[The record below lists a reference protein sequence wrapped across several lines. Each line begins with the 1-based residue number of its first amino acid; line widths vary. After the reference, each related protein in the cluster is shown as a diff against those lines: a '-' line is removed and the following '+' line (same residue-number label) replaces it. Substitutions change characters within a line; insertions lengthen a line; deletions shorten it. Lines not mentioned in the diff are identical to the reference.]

1 MVIAIPLANS
11 VAHSVSTTDYL
22 FARSVP
28 HRGDSRDG
36 RSGLVDISQRLGRD
50 LSMVGH
56 SASDPGV
63 AWRASSWA
71 AHTIR
76 VHSLAA
82 DRIAI
87 CVGAPRNRRPLLG
100 KDVDYK
106 QVLTDLGMFSIIYG
120 GASGATQS
128 FHRRGMKCSGSA
140 PM

>member
-1 MVIAIPLANS
+1 MSEWSLAIPLENS

-63 AWRASSWA
+63 AWRTSSWA

-76 VHSLAA
+76 
-82 DRIAI
+82 I
-87 CVGAPRNRRPLLG
+87 PLLQIALQ
-100 KDVDYK
+100 Y
-106 QVLTDLGMFSIIYG
+106 VLVHRAIEG
-120 GASGATQS
+120 GLRLVWACTALTRAIRHHW
-128 FHRRGMKCSGSA
+128 F
-140 PM
+140 